1 MNLKPALK
9 AIQAVAVAA
18 VLAAAF
24 GGAPAVSAPT
34 ESTTAV
40 ACTLLSSS
48 QLQSTLALSQSTV
61 LSSNVPTGAV
71 SEDVDTQ
78 CGWGVWSGAPPTS
91 PAATF
96 ALARAG
102 HAAQIG
108 IETWAPNKG
117 HQRSWV
123 ATDFTKL
130 TGKLAHE
137 SATFPGLFA
146 SAGMP
151 SHTIRVP
158 KLGHAGTG
166 FTTAASGPAKGLT
179 VAIGCWWEK
188 KSYKAICVFDEEAA
202 SRPVTADLGTLAKI
216 AVAKFLG

>member
-1 MNLKPALK
+1 MNPKLALLVVVS
-9 AIQAVAVAA
+9 ALSLVAA
-18 VLAAAF
+18 STA
-24 GGAPAVSAPT
+24 GAG
-34 ESTTAV
+34 STSAV

-48 QLQSTLALSQSTV
+48 QLQSTLGLSQSTV
-61 LSSNVPTGAV
+61 LSSNVPTGAL

-130 TGKLAHE
+130 TGKLTHE
-137 SATFPGLFA
+137 SATFPGLFT

-151 SHTIRVP
+151 SHPIR
-158 KLGHAGTG
+158 LGYTGHSGTA
-166 FTTAASGPAKGLT
+166 FTVAPSGLAKGLT

-202 SRPVTADLGTLAKI
+202 SRPVTADMGTFAKI

>member
-1 MNLKPALK
+1 MNPKLALL
-9 AIQAVAVAA
+9 VVVSTLSLVAA
-18 VLAAAF
+18 STA
-24 GGAPAVSAPT
+24 GAG
-34 ESTTAV
+34 STSAV

-48 QLQSTLALSQSTV
+48 QLQSTLGLSQSTI
-61 LSSNVPTGAV
+61 LSSNVPTSAL

-166 FTTAASGPAKGLT
+166 FTTAASGLAKGLT

-202 SRPVTADLGTLAKI
+202 SRPVTADMGTFAKI

>member
-1 MNLKPALK
+1 MRTQTTLRVTLA
-9 AIQAVAVAA
+9 
-18 VLAAAF
+18 LAAA
-24 GGAPAVSAPT
+24 ALLATAASASAT
-34 ESTTAV
+34 STSAI

-48 QLQSTLALSQSTV
+48 QLQSTLGLSQSTV
-61 LSSNVPTGAV
+61 LSSTVPTGAL

-166 FTTAASGPAKGLT
+166 FTTAASGLAKGLT

-202 SRPVTADLGTLAKI
+202 SRPVTADMGTFAKI

>member
-1 MNLKPALK
+1 MNPKLALL
-9 AIQAVAVAA
+9 IVVAA
-18 VLAAAF
+18 LSLVAAATA
-24 GGAPAVSAPT
+24 GAG
-34 ESTTAV
+34 STSAV

-61 LSSNVPTGAV
+61 LSSNVPTGAL

-146 SAGMP
+146 SGGMP